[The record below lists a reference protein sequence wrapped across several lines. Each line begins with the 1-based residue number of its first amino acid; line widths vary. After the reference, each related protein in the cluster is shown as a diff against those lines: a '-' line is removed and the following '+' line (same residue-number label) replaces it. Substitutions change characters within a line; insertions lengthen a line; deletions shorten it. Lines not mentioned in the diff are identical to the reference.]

1 MSPVAVGSP
10 HTRAFSV
17 DTGRPV
23 DMPPNGTRTNGV
35 DGLKGANRVFAHLDD
50 LVSAKPNVDI
60 NSPLR
65 TILQQGEMLA
75 KQAETHLDFKRPD
88 IALQEYVRA
97 AVIAVEIVPR
107 HKDYPS
113 LQTDRGELHRLYTG
127 LNKRINSQHEK
138 FAEVKTAI
146 KENNARSGVVPASK
160 LGTPLTAPNGAVG
173 MHAQPQS
180 AAGGHMNGH
189 TGPVSSLKRSA
200 PPIQPKPDS
209 LHGRTISH
217 GGGGNVSDLA
227 ARFARLQNNG
237 SVQDPRIKTRPISIS
252 ESTITNG
259 SPSARPESKSS
270 MVRPLGPREFP
281 SVPHT
286 QPRAVKIPLDVT
298 IPGMPRPPDAIH
310 HSPLRAVE
318 NPETVNLPSSV
329 SRNPSYLG
337 NGRKNSAPPIST
349 VGPSPY
355 VFDNRSEYFSSPA
368 HTSNDNIAQAQTRRN
383 PPSLPSS
390 TSISAEELMGYLK
403 YGQQALKLLIVDLRN
418 REDFESGHI
427 MAQCIICVEPI
438 TLRTGISGEE
448 LEDSM
453 IIATNFE
460 QDLFERR
467 QEFDLVVFYDQ
478 SSTSIK
484 STSHGKDTDSVL
496 RDFAAAVYDYGYEKR
511 LTRHPVLLAGGL
523 DAWIDLLGP
532 NSLRTSGGAGGS
544 SGLAIVSGSSHK
556 RLAPRPQASSI
567 LRRRTRPSRLKSRE
581 EEKKWADA
589 LHNDNTITD
598 VEMVDTPISEELVYA
613 RTTEDF
619 FRRFPELPA
628 QESMVS
634 PIATPAS
641 QFQRE
646 LDSVMPRPP
655 ARPAPA
661 LPRQRSSGITEKGPT
676 MHYAHSA
683 GQSISNLVTQR
694 GRTGLENPGNLCY
707 MNAALQGISATS
719 ILREF
724 LINFGSTT
732 APVPMKGKETAA
744 PMQLMTKYLGN
755 LLMHMWSGQY
765 NFLTP
770 KTYRG
775 YVNALHST
783 STHDANLSEKLR
795 VHAFGGISRQ
805 HDSSEFLMWLIDVM
819 DDELNPLRSV
829 NEKLITDQEA
839 EEDWGQTPE
848 IVAAQNGWANRTV
861 NERSFLTMKMKSMVQ
876 VDTACSRS
884 ECDYRRRVYVL
895 RTWLDVILVESKTPV
910 TLLSILT
917 NYVGGV
923 INELEFRCEK
933 CYGKVSPASKGHQT
947 FKLARI
953 PDVLAVNIGRFGY
966 VEETN
971 TTFKVTT
978 TVTFPETLDLTSLFI
993 STQGG
998 NINGLDHEFQPPF
1011 LYDVVSVTTHAGN
1024 QLNSGHYWTTSRNP
1038 ATPSGP
1044 GARWQK
1050 FNDSYVTDENF
1061 SSTQSGTAT
1070 WVFLQR
1076 QRTW

>member
-10 HTRAFSV
+10 RTRAF
-17 DTGRPV
+17 PV
-23 DMPPNGTRTNGV
+23 DAGKQVNMPPNGTKTNGIE
-35 DGLKGANRVFAHLDD
+35 GLKGSNRVFAHLDD

-65 TILQQGEMLA
+65 TILQQGETLA

-97 AVIAVEIVPR
+97 SVIAVEIVPR
-107 HKDYPS
+107 HKDYPA

-127 LNKRINSQHEK
+127 LNKRITSQHK
-138 FAEVKTAI
+138 TFAEVKDEI
-146 KENNARSGVVPASK
+146 KENNARSGVAPTSK
-160 LGTPLTAPNGAVG
+160 LGTPSTVSNGPVG
-173 MHAQPQS
+173 IHAQPKS
-180 AAGGHMNGH
+180 AASESTNGH
-189 TGPVSSLKRSA
+189 ARSASSLKRSA
-200 PPIQPKPDS
+200 PPVQPKPDS

-237 SVQDPRIKTRPISIS
+237 SMQDPRIKTRPISVS
-252 ESTITNG
+252 ESVVSNG
-259 SPSARPESKSS
+259 SPSVRPESRSS

-281 SVPHT
+281 SVPNT
-286 QPRAVKIPLDVT
+286 QPRAAKIPLDVT

-355 VFDNRSEYFSSPA
+355 SFDNRSEYFSSPA
-368 HTSNDNIAQAQTRRN
+368 HTSNDNIAQAQSRRN
-383 PPSLPSS
+383 PPSLPNS
-390 TSISAEELMGYLK
+390 TSITAEELMGYLGQ
-403 YGQQALKLLIVDLRN
+403 GQQSLKLLIVDLRN

-427 MAQCIICVEPI
+427 LAQCIICVEPI

-453 IIATNFE
+453 VIAPNSE
-460 QDLFERR
+460 QELFERR
-467 QEFDLVVFYDQ
+467 QEFDLIVFYDQ

-484 STSHGKDTDSVL
+484 STSLGKDTDSIL

-532 NSLRTSGGAGGS
+532 NSLKTSGGAGGS
-544 SGLAIVSGSSHK
+544 SSLATTAGFSRR
-556 RLAPRPQASSI
+556 RLASRPQASSI
-567 LRRRTRPSRLKSRE
+567 SRRRTRPSRLKSRE

-589 LHNDNTITD
+589 LQNDDTITD
-598 VEMVDTPISEELVYA
+598 AEMVDTPISEELVYA

-641 QFQRE
+641 HFQRE

-707 MNAALQGISATS
+707 MNAAIQGISATS
-719 ILREF
+719 ILREY
-724 LINFGSTT
+724 LINFGPTT
-732 APVPMKGKETAA
+732 APVPMKSNEKAV

-755 LLMHMWSGQY
+755 LLTHIWSGQY

-783 STHDANLSEKLR
+783 SRHDANLTEKLR
-795 VHAFGGISRQ
+795 VHAFGGVSRQ
-805 HDSSEFLMWLIDVM
+805 HDSSEFLMWLIDVL
-819 DDELNPLRSV
+819 DDELNPLRNV
-829 NEKLITDQEA
+829 DEQVITDEEA
-839 EEDWGQTPE
+839 QNNWGQLPE
-848 IVAAQNGWANRTV
+848 IVAARKGWANRTV
-861 NERSFLTMKMKSMVQ
+861 NNGSFITMRMKSMIQ
-876 VDTACSRS
+876 MDNACSRS
-884 ECDYRRRVYVL
+884 ECDYRRRVFILRPWIDVTVL
-895 RTWLDVILVESKTPV
+895 PSAKPV
-910 TLLSILT
+910 TLLSLLT
-917 NYVGGV
+917 NHVGGV
-923 INELEFRCEK
+923 IDEAEFRCPK
-933 CYGKVSPASKGHQT
+933 CYDKTKPASKSHLT
-947 FKLARI
+947 YKLARI
-953 PDVLAVNIGRFGY
+953 PDILFVNLGRTAFDDVLGGQ
-966 VEETN
+966 
-971 TTFKVTT
+971 KVST
-978 TVTFPETLDLTSLFI
+978 TVTFTETLDLTSLFI
-993 STQGG
+993 STRGA
-998 NINGLDHEFQPPF
+998 NVKDLDPEFQPPF
-1011 LYDVVSVTTHAGN
+1011 LYDVMAVTTHAGG
-1024 QLNSGHYWTTSRNP
+1024 QLNAGHYWTTSRNP
-1038 ATPSGP
+1038 ATPTGV
-1044 GARWQK
+1044 GAQWQR
-1050 FNDSYVTDENF
+1050 FNDSYVSDVNWNT
-1061 SSTQSGTAT
+1061 TQTGQAT
-1070 WVFLQR
+1070 WLYLQR
-1076 QRTW
+1076 RGAL